1 MKPRHARFHEERM
14 RRHEEWS
21 KQHAHWHGPQRF
33 HRARRLQ
40 RQLFFSF
47 GAAIGLT
54 LVITWSI
61 FAFSH
66 FGGHPWLRPLGLCL
80 SAMLVWGLSG
90 ALARRIAYPLRE
102 LSRVAKDLGDGKLE
116 SRASLEWRGS
126 AEVRELATSINDM
139 AARIEQQ
146 IKTQRELLGAVSHE
160 LRTPLARMRVLLAIA
175 QDRELARLQPHA
187 ACDPATCKAAAD
199 SLANMEREIIEM
211 DALVGELLAG
221 ARVDAGVIERRTLD
235 IAELAHEAI
244 ERVKPLEG
252 ERGLAVALALQPGLA
267 QLDADATLL
276 ARALAILIDNAKKHG
291 AASATLRIER
301 EGELTRFTLE
311 DDGPGFAADD
321 LERVFTPFARGQGK
335 APDEQTGVGLGL
347 YLLKRI
353 AEAHG
358 GQAFAENRAPAGAR
372 VGLTVGA
379 KE

>member
-14 RRHEEWS
+14 RRHEAWA
-21 KQHAHWHGPQRF
+21 KHAHWHGPPHF
-33 HRARRLQ
+33 YRARRLH

-54 LVITWSI
+54 LVTTWSI

-66 FGGHPWLRPLGLCL
+66 FGGHPWLRPLGLCV
-80 SAMLVWGLSG
+80 SAILVWTLSG
-90 ALARRIAYPLRE
+90 VVARRIAYPLRD
-102 LSRVAKDLGDGKLE
+102 LSRVAKDLGEGKLE
-116 SRASLEWRGS
+116 SRASLSWRGS

-139 AARIEQQ
+139 AERIEQQ
-146 IKTQRELLGAVSHE
+146 VKTQRELLGAVSHE

-187 ACDPATCKAAAD
+187 ACHPETCKAAAE
-199 SLANMEREIIEM
+199 SIASMEREIIEM

-221 ARVDAGVIERRTLD
+221 ARVDAGVIERRTLGLL
-235 IAELAHEAI
+235 ELATEAI

-252 ERGLAVALALQPGLA
+252 ERGLTVALELAPGLE
-267 QLDADATLL
+267 QVDADATLL
-276 ARALAILIDNAKKHG
+276 ARALAILIDNAKRHG
-291 AASATLRIER
+291 ASSATLRIAR
-301 EGELTRFTLE
+301 EGELIRFALD

-321 LERVFTPFARGQGK
+321 LERVFTPFARGHGK
-335 APDEQTGVGLGL
+335 APDEQAGVGLGL

-358 GQAFAENRAPAGAR
+358 GRAFAENRAPSGAR
-372 VGLTVGA
+372 VGFTVRG
-379 KE
+379 ESR